1 MHGTNGTNERNNI
14 KDTQDKKDIKG
25 TKGTNSLFIT
35 FEGIEG
41 SGKSTQM
48 TLLASYLSSRGYD
61 VTTTREP
68 GGTPIGEAIRAVLLN
83 PDFTEMDYRTEV
95 LLYAADRAQHVA
107 ELVKPAL
114 ARGSIV
120 ISDRYLDSTI
130 AYQHYGRGLPL
141 DFILEVNEQ
150 ATEGIKPDLTLLL
163 TVPVEIG
170 LKRAT
175 KTIADRIE
183 REDVEFHERVE
194 KGFQELAKREPERW
208 RVIDGMSTVDEIHTL
223 IIQAVEPLL

>member
-48 TLLASYLSSRGYD
+48 TLLANYLSSRGYD

-194 KGFQELAKREPERW
+194 KGFQELAKREPERR

>member
-1 MHGTNGTNERNNI
+1 MTQDTNGTKAN
-14 KDTQDKKDIKG
+14 KDKKGKG
-25 TKGTNSLFIT
+25 LFIT

-48 TLLASYLSSRGYD
+48 MLLATYLNSKGYE
-61 VTTTREP
+61 VTMTREP
-68 GGTPIGEAIRAVLLN
+68 GGTPIGEAIREVLLN

-107 ELVKPAL
+107 ESIKPGL
-114 ARGSIV
+114 GRGSIV
-120 ISDRYLDSTI
+120 VSDRYLDSTI

-141 DFILEVNEQ
+141 DYILKANEQ
-150 ATEGIKPDLTLLL
+150 ATEGIMPNLTILL
-163 TVPVEIG
+163 TVPVETG
-170 LKRAT
+170 LERAT
-175 KTIADRIE
+175 KIVTDRIE

-194 KGFQELAKREPERW
+194 KGFLELAQHEPQRW
-208 RVIDGMSTVDEIHTL
+208 KVIDGRVSIEEIHML

>member
-1 MHGTNGTNERNNI
+1 MTQNTSGTSGTS
-14 KDTQDKKDIKG
+14 G
-25 TKGTNSLFIT
+25 LFIS

-48 TLLASYLSSRGYD
+48 TLLSKYLSSKGYE
-61 VTTTREP
+61 VTMTREP
-68 GGTPIGEAIRAVLLN
+68 GGTPIGEAIRVVLLN

-107 ELVKPAL
+107 ESIKPAL

-120 ISDRYLDSTI
+120 VSDRYLDSTI

-141 DFILEVNEQ
+141 DYILKANEQ
-150 ATEGIKPDLTLLL
+150 ATEGIMPNLTILL
-163 TVPVEIG
+163 TIPVEVG

-183 REDVEFHERVE
+183 REDLEFHERVA
-194 KGFQELAKREPERW
+194 KGFLELARREPQRW
-208 RVIDGMSTVDEIHTL
+208 KTIDGRASVDEIHML

>member
-1 MHGTNGTNERNNI
+1 MTQGANETKETI
-14 KDTQDKKDIKG
+14 DKKNTENTENTKG
-25 TKGTNSLFIT
+25 TKGFFIT

-48 TLLASYLSSRGYD
+48 ALLASYLSARGYD
-61 VTTTREP
+61 VTMTREP
-68 GGTPIGEAIRAVLLN
+68 GGTPIGGAIREILLY
-83 PDFTEMDYRTEV
+83 PHFTEMDYRTEV

-107 ELVKPAL
+107 EVIKPAL

-141 DFILEVNEQ
+141 GFILDVNEQ
-150 ATEGIKPDLTLLL
+150 ATEGIKPDLTILL
-163 TVPVEIG
+163 TIPVETG

-175 KTIADRIE
+175 KIVADRIE
-183 REDVEFHERVE
+183 REALEFHERVE
-194 KGFQELAKREPERW
+194 EGFQKLAKSKPERW
-208 RVIDGMSTVDEIHTL
+208 RVIDGSASVDEINTL

>member
-48 TLLASYLSSRGYD
+48 TLLANYLSSRGYD